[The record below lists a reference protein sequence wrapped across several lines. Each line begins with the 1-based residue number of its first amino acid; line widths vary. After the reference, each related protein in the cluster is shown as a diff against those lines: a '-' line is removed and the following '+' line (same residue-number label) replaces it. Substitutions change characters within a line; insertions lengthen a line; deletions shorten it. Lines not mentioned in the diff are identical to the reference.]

1 MEINQNPL
9 EFITLKV
16 QEAVADTQN
25 LANEMSA
32 KVQESTT
39 AVTDWI
45 AAAPSSIVSAGTIAS
60 EEAFQIAHN
69 ICFENLPKNLQL
81 KFARAGVRDGMRNFQ
96 EAAKVFES
104 IPAQIRARGPEAVRD
119 FCQDKD
125 WSHIQAR
132 VNGGGNE
139 AANGIFEYFWV
150 NRARGGKNMTAK
162 ELAAAKQVLANAAFK
177 AAVAEI
183 VGAAVK
189 GAIGAAVIELI
200 FSILEN
206 SLLFV
211 EGKITQSELV
221 EQVATAT
228 AKAGIAGGLI
238 TGILLVICTLF
249 PPVAGILGAAA
260 VPLAIAGIGFMGIRA
275 WEIFCHG
282 DRLFNI
288 TEQAQKF
295 LGIGEP
301 TNEPTKEPTV
311 TINP

>member
-9 EFITLKV
+9 ELLTLKV
-16 QEAVADTQN
+16 QEAVTDTQN
-25 LANEMSA
+25 LANEMNV
-32 KVQESTT
+32 KLQESTT
-39 AVTDWI
+39 AVMDWI
-45 AAAPSSIVSAGTIAS
+45 ASAPSSIVSAGTIAS
-60 EEAFQIAHN
+60 EEAFKSAHN
-69 ICFENLPKNLQL
+69 ICFDNLPSNLQL
-81 KFARAGVRDGMRNFQ
+81 KFARAGVREGMRNFQ

-104 IPAQIRARGPEAVRD
+104 IPAQIRARGPEAVRQ

-150 NRARGGKNMTAK
+150 NRARGGKDMTAK
-162 ELAAAKQVLANAAFK
+162 ELTAAKQVLTNAAFK
-177 AAVAEI
+177 AAVAQI

-189 GAIGAAVIELI
+189 GAIAAAVIELV

-206 SLLFV
+206 SLLCV

-221 EQVATAT
+221 EQVASAT
-228 AKAGIAGGLI
+228 AKAGIAGAAI
-238 TGILLVICTLF
+238 TGILLVLCTLF
-249 PPVAGILGAAA
+249 PPIAGVLGAAA
-260 VPLAIAGIGFMGIRA
+260 VPLAVAGIGFMGIRT

-288 TEQAQKF
+288 TEQAQKV
-295 LGIGEP
+295 LGI
-301 TNEPTKEPTV
+301 NEQTAEIKP
-311 TINP
+311 

>member
-9 EFITLKV
+9 ELLTVKV

-45 AAAPSSIVSAGTIAS
+45 ASAPSSIVSAGTIAS

-69 ICFENLPKNLQL
+69 ICFENLPRNLQL
-81 KFARAGVRDGMRNFQ
+81 KFARAGVRDGMRNIP

-104 IPAQIRARGPEAVRD
+104 IPAQIRARGPEAIRQ

-132 VNGGGNE
+132 VNGGRNE

-150 NRARGGKNMTAK
+150 NRARGGKDMTAK

-189 GAIGAAVIELI
+189 GAIAAAVIELV

-206 SLLFV
+206 SLLCV

-221 EQVATAT
+221 DRVASDT
-228 AKAGIAGGLI
+228 AKAGIAGAAI
-238 TGILLVICTLF
+238 TGILLALCTLF
-249 PPVAGILGAAA
+249 PPIAGVLGAAA
-260 VPLAIAGIGFMGIRA
+260 LPLAVTGIGFMGIRA

-282 DRLFNI
+282 DRLFGI
-288 TEQAQKF
+288 SDRAQKL
-295 LGIGEP
+295 LGMTES
-301 TNEPTKEPTV
+301 V
-311 TINP
+311 TEIKL